1 MQSADRQSR
10 PPDPY
15 ATVAGPLRRRTN
27 TPQFMGGCA
36 ENDTARL
43 APFARS
49 TSMRKTLLAALLAT
63 PLLASAATNVLV
75 NGDFESQPF
84 WGRGIS
90 GNAGYTALTG
100 SQMPGWT
107 IEANHA
113 VTIHNTASYPTIS
126 GGYSV
131 NMDGEG
137 HFGNNGN
144 FFQDFASG
152 SGRTYALD
160 YDWLTWF
167 ASNARLDV
175 SIVDLTT
182 SSVLYSGNHAFAGG
196 LHHEAAS
203 FVGTGNQ
210 LRLRVQY
217 APQSGYN
224 DNTFMVDNFSITA
237 APVPEPTSLALLLG
251 GLGVVGLIARRRRA

>member
-1 MQSADRQSR
+1 
-10 PPDPY
+10 
-15 ATVAGPLRRRTN
+15 
-27 TPQFMGGCA
+27 
-36 ENDTARL
+36 
-43 APFARS
+43 
-49 TSMRKTLLAALLAT
+49 MRKIVRPLLAALLAS
-63 PLLASAATNVLV
+63 PLLAHAVDPNLLV

-84 WGRGIS
+84 WGQGIS

-113 VTIHNTASYPTIS
+113 VTIHNTASYPTIA

-152 SGRTYALD
+152 AGRSYELN
-160 YDWLTWF
+160 YDWSTWF
-167 ASNARLDV
+167 ASSARLDV

-182 SSVLYSGNHAFAGG
+182 NSVLYSGNHAFASG
-196 LHHEAAS
+196 LHHEFAS
-203 FVGTGNQ
+203 FTGTGNP

-217 APQSGYN
+217 SPQSGYN
-224 DNTFMVDNFSITA
+224 DNTFMVDNFSVTA
-237 APVPEPTSLALLLG
+237 APVPEPASMALLLA
-251 GLGVVGLIARRRRA
+251 GLGIVGAAARRRKG